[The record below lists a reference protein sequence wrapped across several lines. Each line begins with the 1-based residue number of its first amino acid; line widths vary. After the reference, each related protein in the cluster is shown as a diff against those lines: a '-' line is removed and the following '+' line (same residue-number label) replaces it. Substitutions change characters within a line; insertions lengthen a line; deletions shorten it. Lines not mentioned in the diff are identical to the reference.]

1 MKVLDDPPSTRL
13 YSAHPTYVPGLG
25 ELGVSLDPNIPLVR
39 GLGEL
44 GVGDVEVLDD
54 PLVSILEEELHR
66 DAVLQP
72 FYPFAVSGIKNIPL
86 VSELIL

>member
-1 MKVLDDPPSTRL
+1 MTPLVHACTVHTLPMFRDW
-13 YSAHPTYVPGLG
+13 
-25 ELGVSLDPNIPLVR
+25 VSLEQALDPNIPVVR

-54 PLVSILEEELHR
+54 PLVSILEEELHG

-72 FYPFAVSGIKNIPL
+72 FYPLAVSAIKNIPL
-86 VSELIL
+86 VFESIL

>member
-1 MKVLDDPPSTRL
+1 VK
-13 YSAHPTYVPGLG
+13 
-25 ELGVSLDPNIPLVR
+25 
-39 GLGEL
+39 
-44 GVGDVEVLDD
+44 VLDD

-86 VSELIL
+86 VFESIL